1 MLRGIQSQRVEH
13 NLVFQV
19 AQNLPAKQETRV
31 RSLGEED
38 YLEKGIPTSV
48 FLPWNSWEFH
58 GQRSLVGYS
67 PWGHK
72 ESDMTDYYLKL
83 SDWTTTTRCVVVVVG
98 PTNVLG
104 GQEFLAKTVSL
115 LTSQEN
121 LRTVMPEI
129 KHTWKCFENRKC
141 YMHIRDSHYF
151 DSYYGWTEKT
161 SSCLMG
167 KRYRL

>member
-1 MLRGIQSQRVEH
+1 M
-13 NLVFQV
+13 
-19 AQNLPAKQETRV
+19 
-31 RSLGEED
+31 
-38 YLEKGIPTSV
+38 
-48 FLPWNSWEFH
+48 
-58 GQRSLVGYS
+58 GYS

-83 SDWTTTTRCVVVVVG
+83 SDSTTTTRCVVVVVA

-129 KHTWKCFENRKC
+129 KHT
-141 YMHIRDSHYF
+141 
-151 DSYYGWTEKT
+151 
-161 SSCLMG
+161 
-167 KRYRL
+167 